1 MAFSSS
7 SQHVFA
13 LQEAVLAAK
22 YTEVNAVNK
31 QRLQNLE
38 FAQSLLRQVS
48 DHRMQGDAEGTH
60 VLDPRTRE
68 SGTCAALP
76 MQAELG
82 MRLAHV
88 LSP

>member
-1 MAFSSS
+1 MFLAFSSS

-48 DHRMQGDAEGTH
+48 DHRSKVMLKDTRVGPKDKCQWH
-60 VLDPRTRE
+60 VWASANT
-68 SGTCAALP
+68 G
-76 MQAELG
+76 
-82 MRLAHV
+82 
-88 LSP
+88 

>member
-1 MAFSSS
+1 MFLAFSSS

-48 DHRMQGDAEGTH
+48 DHRSKGMLRGHTCGTQGH
-60 VLDPRTRE
+60 L
-68 SGTCAALP
+68 
-76 MQAELG
+76 
-82 MRLAHV
+82 
-88 LSP
+88 